1 MFSSFKKK
9 INAIKIGYLS
19 EVMDCTA
26 GKKGNYFFFALSVT

>member
-19 EVMDCTA
+19 KVMDCTA
-26 GKKGNYFFFALSVT
+26 EKKGNYFFFALSVT